1 MSTRSTTAMPQGAI
15 ERLRGMADVW
25 PGDRVFRQGIID
37 TLECGFAAHGYRAV
51 DTPVVEATELFLRK
65 SGEERAAQMYA
76 FDYRNRQIALRPEFT
91 ASVVRAYV
99 AEGQGRP
106 LPQRYSYHGPV
117 FRYEKPQSGRYRQ
130 FTEMGVELIGASG
143 PAADAEI
150 IHLALAGLANLGLTD
165 CTLRLGHLGVVGALL
180 TSLKLD
186 DRVRD
191 WFLWSMEQLRQR
203 GDEGLHRNLRA
214 LLATQEGTNGNGARA
229 DLDALNLGPEFAD
242 FENLVL
248 DNLSDDRAHT
258 TVLGLLRGAGVE
270 LTGSNRPPEEIV
282 ERLLVKLRRPRA
294 TFDINRAVAFL
305 RRLITL
311 RGEPAQVLADTRT
324 LLADYGLD
332 DAPVRELEAVLALLR
347 AYGHQTAITLDLGL
361 GRGLH
366 YYTGVLFEVH
376 AGPTAGREAGQ
387 QLCGGGRYDDLAQV
401 LGARGPVP
409 ACGFGCGVERI
420 ATALVAHGASVPDSP
435 AADLL
440 LCGTGAVTMLDL
452 IPVAEALRKAGWRVE
467 LDLRDRRLAANLS
480 YAERARIPVVAIYG
494 DAERDAKQVVL
505 RDLATRT
512 EQRPALDA
520 LSQIVN
526 RRSST
531 VNQG

>member
-1 MSTRSTTAMPQGAI
+1 MSTRSTPATPQGTI

-25 PGDRVFRQGIID
+25 PGDRAFRQGIINS
-37 TLECGFAAHGYRAV
+37 LERGFAAHGYRAI

-91 ASVVRAYV
+91 ASVVRAFV
-99 AEGQGRP
+99 ADGQGRP
-106 LPQRYSYHGPV
+106 LPQRYSYHGPA

-130 FTEMGVELIGASG
+130 FTELGVELIGAPG
-143 PAADAEI
+143 PAADAEV
-150 IHLALAGLANLGLTD
+150 IHLALAGLADLGLTD

-214 LLATQEGTNGNGARA
+214 LLATQESANGNGARA
-229 DLDALNLGPEFAD
+229 DLDGLNLGPELAD

-270 LTGSNRPPEEIV
+270 LAGSNRPPEEIV

-311 RGEPAQVLADTRT
+311 RGEPTQVLADTCFCSPITAWTSTSPCR
-324 LLADYGLD
+324 G
-332 DAPVRELEAVLALLR
+332 VEAVLALLR
-347 AYGHQTAITLDLGL
+347 LRCQQTAITLDLG
-361 GRGLH
+361 
-366 YYTGVLFEVH
+366 
-376 AGPTAGREAGQ
+376 
-387 QLCGGGRYDDLAQV
+387 
-401 LGARGPVP
+401 
-409 ACGFGCGVERI
+409 
-420 ATALVAHGASVPDSP
+420 
-435 AADLL
+435 
-440 LCGTGAVTMLDL
+440 GT
-452 IPVAEALRKAGWRVE
+452 
-467 LDLRDRRLAANLS
+467 
-480 YAERARIPVVAIYG
+480 
-494 DAERDAKQVVL
+494 
-505 RDLATRT
+505 
-512 EQRPALDA
+512 RPAL
-520 LSQIVN
+520 LHRCPLRGL
-526 RRSST
+526 RRSHRRARGGAATLRRRSLRRSRPGPRRAVADARLRLRLRRRAHRLRPHRPRHT
-531 VNQG
+531 RHRAARRRYLPLRHRRGHDARPDPRRRRAAQGRVARRTRSARPSPLRQPLLRRARPHPHRRHLRRRGARRRASRPARPRHPHRTAPRPDRASDPLN

>member
-1 MSTRSTTAMPQGAI
+1 
-15 ERLRGMADVW
+15 
-25 PGDRVFRQGIID
+25 
-37 TLECGFAAHGYRAV
+37 
-51 DTPVVEATELFLRK
+51 
-65 SGEERAAQMYA
+65 MYA

-106 LPQRYSYHGPV
+106 LPQRYAYHGPV
-117 FRYEKPQSGRYRQ
+117 FRYEKPQAGRYRQ
-130 FTEMGVELIGASG
+130 FTEMGVELLGASG
-143 PAADAEI
+143 PAADAEV
-150 IHLALAGLANLGLTD
+150 IHLALAGLAELGLTD

-214 LLATQEGTNGNGARA
+214 LLSAQENGNVNGARA
-229 DLDALNLGPEFAD
+229 EIEGLNFGPELAD
-242 FENLVL
+242 FESLVL

-270 LTGSNRPPEEIV
+270 LSGSSRPPEEIV

-294 TFDINRAVAFL
+294 TFDIARAVAFL

-311 RGEPAQVLADTRT
+311 RGEPEEVLAETRA

-332 DAPVRELEAVLALLR
+332 DTPVRELETVLALLR
-347 AYGHQTAITLDLGL
+347 AYGHRTAITLDLGL

-366 YYTGVLFEVH
+366 YYTGVLFEIH

-401 LGARGPVP
+401 LGARSPVP
-409 ACGFGCGVERI
+409 ACGFACGIERI
-420 ATALVAHGASVPDSP
+420 GAALIAHGAAVEEPP
-435 AADLL
+435 AADVL
-440 LCGTGAVTMLDL
+440 LCGTGAVTMPEL
-452 IPVAEALRKAGWRVE
+452 IPVAESLRRAGWRVE

-480 YAERARIPVVAIYG
+480 YAERAHIPIVAIYG
-494 DAERDAKQVVL
+494 DAERDAGQLVW

-512 EQRPALDA
+512 ERRPALGELPVPD
-520 LSQIVN
+520 SVN
-526 RRSST
+526 YELRT
-531 VNQG
+531 TNYE

>member
-1 MSTRSTTAMPQGAI
+1 MSGRTAAATPQGAI

-25 PGDRVFRQGIID
+25 PGDRAFRQGIVAA
-37 TLECGFAAHGYRAV
+37 LERGFAAHGYRPI

-106 LPQRYSYHGPV
+106 LPQRYAYHGPV
-117 FRYEKPQSGRYRQ
+117 FRYEKPQAGRSRQ
-130 FTEMGVELIGASG
+130 FTELGVELLGAGG
-143 PAADAEI
+143 PAADAEV
-150 IHLALAGLANLGLTD
+150 IHLALGGLADLGLAD

-203 GDEGLHRNLRA
+203 GDEGLHRSLRA
-214 LLATQEGTNGNGARA
+214 LLAAQEGTNGHGARA
-229 DLDALNLGPEFAD
+229 DLDGLALGPELAD
-242 FENLVL
+242 FESLVL

-282 ERLLVKLRRPRA
+282 ERLLAKLRRPRA
-294 TFDINRAVAFL
+294 SFDVGRAVAFL

-311 RGEPAQVLADTRT
+311 RGEPGRVLADTRA

-332 DAPVRELEAVLALLR
+332 DAPVREIEAVLALLR
-347 AYGHQTAITLDLGL
+347 AYGHRTAITLDLGL

-401 LGARGPVP
+401 LGARTPVP

-420 ATALVAHGASVPDSP
+420 AAALIAHGAAVPEPP
-435 AADLL
+435 AADVLV
-440 LCGTGAVTMLDL
+440 CGTGGVTMAEL
-452 IPVAEALRKAGWRVE
+452 IPVAEALRRRGWRVE
-467 LDLRDRRLAANLS
+467 LDLRARRLAANLS
-480 YAERARIPVVAIYG
+480 YAGRARIPIVAIYG
-494 DAERDAKQVVL
+494 DAERDAGQVVW
-505 RDLATRT
+505 RDLASRT
-512 EQRPALDA
+512 ERRPALDA
-520 LSQIVN
+520 LPDPN
-526 RRSST
+526 ERRE
-531 VNQG
+531 GA